1 MSPFINYYLL
11 LTLFC
16 MFYLQTTSEVR
27 LTLKMK
33 PREMTR
39 RKAKKEERRNEKKKR
54 TPTYEN
60 NKN

>member
-1 MSPFINYYLL
+1 
-11 LTLFC
+11 